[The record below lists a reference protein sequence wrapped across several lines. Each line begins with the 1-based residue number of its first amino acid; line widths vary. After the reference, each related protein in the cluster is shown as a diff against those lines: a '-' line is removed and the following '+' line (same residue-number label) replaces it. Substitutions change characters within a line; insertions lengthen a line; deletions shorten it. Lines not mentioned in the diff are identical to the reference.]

1 MGLLEENHM
10 TITRTI
16 LTIFLCWVT
25 VATAQPKLEI
35 VVPNPPGGTTDLV
48 ARHIQSILSNHSD
61 RSVIVVNKP
70 GAFGKIA
77 MDYVA
82 SNSAKKDMILII
94 STGTFVQSVMDNNN
108 DLKNFYVIVPV
119 MTTQSVL
126 VTTTT
131 SNIRNWKEFLS
142 RARNEQLSCGV
153 SNGASNLAAQYL
165 IKKLNLPNVEIIP
178 FSGSAGVNASLLG
191 NHIQC
196 AFDTLTTL
204 QPLIQ
209 DGKLSILATMANK
222 PPKQYPNLVSIEQNV
237 PGFDFQN
244 WYAMAVHNK
253 SSMEFV
259 NWYQSA
265 MPQLLQEI
273 SSFDGVYA
281 TRPRANWISDQTQF
295 VNTMMQYNKK

>member
-1 MGLLEENHM
+1 MN
-10 TITRTI
+10 IIRAI
-16 LTIFLCWVT
+16 LTTFLCWTT

-35 VVPNPPGGTTDLV
+35 VVPNPPGGTTDQV
-48 ARHIQSILSNHSD
+48 ARHIQSILSSHTD

-77 MDYVA
+77 MDYVT
-82 SNSAKKDMILII
+82 SNSTKKDMILII
-94 STGTFVQSVMDNNN
+94 STGTFVQSVIDSNN
-108 DLKNFYVIVPV
+108 DLKNFYVVAPV

-131 SNIRNWKEFLS
+131 SNIRNWKEFLA
-142 RARNEQLSCGV
+142 RARNEPLSCGV

-178 FSGSAGVNASLLG
+178 FSGSTGVNTSLLG

-222 PPKQYPNLVSIEQNV
+222 PPKQYPNLLSIEQNV

-244 WYAMAVHNK
+244 WYAVAVHDK
-253 SSMEFV
+253 SSTEFM
-259 NWYQSA
+259 NWYRLV
-265 MPQLLQEI
+265 MPQLLQGI

-281 TRPRANWISDQTQF
+281 TRPRADWISDQTQF
-295 VNTMMQYNKK
+295 VNTMLQYNKK